1 MKQLRIAWAIFCAII
16 DIALVACVC
25 IEWAKTGSPW
35 WSLILVGVFYTV
47 GAIAVWWM
55 IDNVFQSAQDR
66 EDGDI
71 YYGPQDE

>member
-35 WSLILVGVFYTV
+35 WSLILAGVFYTV
-47 GAIAVWWM
+47 GAIAVWWT
-55 IDNVFQSAQDR
+55 IDDVLQDAQER
-66 EDGDI
+66 EEGDI